1 MSDYSNILN
10 ALNSKPQSKLTPA
23 QEVANYSAFSDLQKQ
38 GVYLP
43 DVMEKLKE
51 LDELKKRLDSIE
63 KAAPAVDEAVF
74 STMEAAVAKNASVA
88 EARKRM
94 EEAESAIL
102 KELCMKDPRY
112 KDAVDAYRAMVNR
125 EYVKAHEKKAKD
137 EDRVSASTI
146 NTT

>member
-1 MSDYSNILN
+1 MYENILG

-63 KAAPAVDEAVF
+63 KSAPVVDEAVF
-74 STMEAAVAKNASVA
+74 STMESAVSKNHAVV

-94 EEAESAIL
+94 ESTQSTIL
-102 KELCMKDPRY
+102 QELCMKDIRY
-112 KDAVDAYRAMVNR
+112 KEAYDAYRAAVNR
-125 EYVKAHEKKAKD
+125 EYVKAHEKDK
-137 EDRVSASTI
+137 ED
-146 NTT
+146 

>member
-1 MSDYSNILN
+1 MAYDNILY
-10 ALNSKPQSKLTPA
+10 AIGKGKLTPA

-63 KAAPAVDEAVF
+63 KSAPVVDEAVF
-74 STMEAAVAKNASVA
+74 STMESAVSKNHAVV

-94 EEAESAIL
+94 ESTQSTIL
-102 KELCMKDPRY
+102 QELCMKDIRY
-112 KDAVDAYRAMVNR
+112 KEAYDAYRAAVNR
-125 EYVKAHEKKAKD
+125 EYVKAHEKDK
-137 EDRVSASTI
+137 ED
-146 NTT
+146 

>member
-1 MSDYSNILN
+1 MYENILG
-10 ALNSKPQSKLTPA
+10 ALNSKPQPRLTPA

-63 KAAPAVDEAVF
+63 KSAPVVDEAVF
-74 STMEAAVAKNASVA
+74 STMESAVSKNHAVV

-94 EEAESAIL
+94 ESTQSTIL
-102 KELCMKDPRY
+102 QELCMKDIRY
-112 KDAVDAYRAMVNR
+112 KEAYDAYRAAVNR
-125 EYVKAHEKKAKD
+125 EYVKAHEKDK
-137 EDRVSASTI
+137 ED
-146 NTT
+146 

>member
-1 MSDYSNILN
+1 MYENILG

-63 KAAPAVDEAVF
+63 KSAPVVDEAVF
-74 STMEAAVAKNASVA
+74 STMESAVSKNSAVVD
-88 EARKRM
+88 ARKRM
-94 EEAESAIL
+94 DTVQSTIVH
-102 KELCMKDPRY
+102 ELCMKDPRY
-112 KDAVDAYRAMVNR
+112 KEAHDAYRATVNR
-125 EYVKAHEKKAKD
+125 EYVKVHEKKKD
-137 EDRVSASTI
+137 EQG
-146 NTT
+146 

>member
-1 MSDYSNILN
+1 MMYENILG

-63 KAAPAVDEAVF
+63 KSAPVVDEAVF
-74 STMEAAVAKNASVA
+74 STMESAVAKNHAVV
-88 EARKRM
+88 EARKHM
-94 EEAESAIL
+94 ESTQATIL
-102 KELCMKDPRY
+102 QELCMKDIRY
-112 KDAVDAYRAMVNR
+112 KEAYDAYRAAVNR
-125 EYVKAHEKKAKD
+125 EYVKAHEKDK
-137 EDRVSASTI
+137 ED
-146 NTT
+146 

>member
-1 MSDYSNILN
+1 
-10 ALNSKPQSKLTPA
+10 
-23 QEVANYSAFSDLQKQ
+23 
-38 GVYLP
+38 
-43 DVMEKLKE
+43 MERLKE

-74 STMEAAVAKNASVA
+74 STMEAAVAKNSAVA

-94 EEAESAIL
+94 EEAESTIL

-112 KDAVDAYRAMVNR
+112 KDAADAYRTIVNR

-137 EDRVSASTI
+137 DD
-146 NTT
+146 

>member
-1 MSDYSNILN
+1 MYENILG

-74 STMEAAVAKNASVA
+74 STMESAVSKNHAVV

-94 EEAESAIL
+94 ESTQSTIL
-102 KELCMKDPRY
+102 QELCMKDIRY
-112 KDAVDAYRAMVNR
+112 KEAYDAYRAAVNR
-125 EYVKAHEKKAKD
+125 EYVKAHEKDK
-137 EDRVSASTI
+137 ED
-146 NTT
+146 

>member
-1 MSDYSNILN
+1 MYENILG

-63 KAAPAVDEAVF
+63 KSAPAVDEAVF
-74 STMEAAVAKNASVA
+74 STMESAVSKNHAVA

-94 EEAESAIL
+94 ESTQAVIMQ
-102 KELCMKDPRY
+102 ELCMKDPRY
-112 KDAVDAYRAMVNR
+112 KEAYDAYRAAVNR
-125 EYVKAHEKKAKD
+125 EYVKAHEKDK
-137 EDRVSASTI
+137 ED
-146 NTT
+146 